1 MIKLLSV
8 LAATLVAASS
18 VPVADASH
26 STSGSRSRLSSAAQ
40 REVRRLSNLDEL
52 EAFPVPI
59 LFGVAPNQ
67 VNDTWGD
74 ARSNGRTHEGT
85 DIFARRGA
93 YIVAPSD
100 SVVTSIGYG
109 ANGGN
114 FVYTTNPGGER
125 FYFAHLEDYRDGL
138 KVGDILKKG
147 DLIGYVGDSG
157 NAQGTSPHLHLG
169 IYERGAENPYPR
181 MTEEFTI
188 DERISAVERILED
201 ADDADAEARVLVG
214 DQPTFFRQAK
224 AAGEDLPDEIV
235 EALART
241 VAPAPSTGGGASGS
255 TGIRDLTLGAS
266 GADVTKLQATLIA
279 QKKGSAATALAA
291 AGATGYFG
299 ALTQKALAE
308 YQAAVGISPASG
320 YYGPLTRAHMVQLAL
335 L

>member
-1 MIKLLSV
+1 MHKILS
-8 LAATLVAASS
+8 LAAALLVAASG

-26 STSGSRSRLSSAAQ
+26 TSGSRSSRLPTAAQ

-52 EAFPVPI
+52 ESFPVPI
-59 LFGVAPNQ
+59 LFGVAPSQ

-93 YIVAPSD
+93 HIVAPSD

-109 ANGGN
+109 TNGGN

-125 FYFAHLEDYRDGL
+125 FYFAHLEGYRDGL

-181 MTEEFTI
+181 MTEEFTAA
-188 DERISAVERILED
+188 ERLSAVERIIED

-214 DQPTFFRQAK
+214 DQLAFFRQA
-224 AAGEDLPDEIV
+224 AARGEDLPAEITK
-235 EALART
+235 ALALAT
-241 VAPAPSTGGGASGS
+241 GVAPVAPPGGASTS
-255 TGIRDLTLGAS
+255 RDLTLGS
-266 GADVTKLQATLIA
+266 QGADVAKLQAALIA
-279 QKKGSAATALAA
+279 QAKGPAAAALKA

-299 ALTQKALAE
+299 PVTQKALAE

-320 YYGPLTRAHMVQLAL
+320 YFGPITRAKMAQLAL